1 MKKKKQPLFTAS
13 CGLMFFTFLVLIGV
27 CFAYFFWYE
36 KSAMKFFYTKPK
48 PHTIVVEPKDNLRV
62 ILENVKNSTVIQ
74 LKQGKYVGNFQ
85 LKNRENI
92 EIVGVEGAFLT
103 AVRGSTL
110 LLQDCTKCKIRNLVL
125 HTEDK
130 QQPAFS
136 IIKSTDLQVQKLRI
150 QGSTVIQAGSDR
162 LNFSEIG
169 TTEQIKIVQTNVALI
184 TKCNF
189 QTQKNIALLVE
200 QSTEISIANNII
212 QGVQFSKVT
221 GEKNNMIVN
230 NHISGT
236 TKGIF
241 GKESQNI
248 YCLNN
253 NITTDNG
260 DAIFLLNCRNC
271 TIGEKQDE
279 NRENN
284 KIKAKNGYACAISG
298 CNTITIQQNALLN
311 QDPEK
316 KCLYILASRNIQ
328 IDNNSIIGT
337 PLYDEQGEMKELSG
351 GGVQIASSRDITFSE
366 NDIANSMLGVR
377 IEKETKGMFKNNKV
391 YQNIGNG
398 FEIENSEITLQ
409 ENVIRQNINGVQWK
423 NSQGSMTQNII
434 QENKNDGVIFE
445 KSTAEIRENNIN
457 HNMNNGI
464 SLNKNSLPI
473 IENNKIHKN
482 QGFGIAFFQPNKME
496 YKKNDFLENV
506 KGAISN

>member
-457 HNMNNGI
+457 H
-464 SLNKNSLPI
+464 
-473 IENNKIHKN
+473 
-482 QGFGIAFFQPNKME
+482 
-496 YKKNDFLENV
+496 
-506 KGAISN
+506 